1 MLTLIS
7 SELMEKIILENTS
20 KCVKDKEVSDW
31 EDSAWIY
38 EEEISLMSRII
49 LYDDMTGVAKDR

>member
-1 MLTLIS
+1 
-7 SELMEKIILENTS
+7 MEKIILENTS